1 MIINGSSA
9 VTLGT
14 LVAFFAWIREFFR
27 PLGSLS
33 EKAGSFQV
41 AIASIERVFNL
52 LDYEEKIKNIQNPI
66 IPSKLKGHIKFQ
78 NVWFAYDED
87 NWVIKNLSF
96 EVKPGESLAIV
107 GATGAGKSTIINLI
121 GRFYDIQKGNIE
133 IDGINI
139 KNFEKND
146 LRKRLGYVFQDPFI
160 FSGTVFS
167 NISLNNKDLTKSDI
181 ENAAKIVNAHPFI
194 TKMKNGYATNL
205 SERGEGL
212 SLGQKQLLVM
222 TRTLAQSPELLFV
235 LDEATASVDTVS
247 EKLIQNALKKLM
259 ENKTSIVI
267 AHRLS
272 TIRNANRILVMRN
285 GELIDQG
292 SHNELVGRDGYYK
305 NLCEI
310 MEINFN

>member
-1 MIINGSSA
+1 
-9 VTLGT
+9 
-14 LVAFFAWIREFFR
+14 
-27 PLGSLS
+27 
-33 EKAGSFQV
+33 
-41 AIASIERVFNL
+41 
-52 LDYEEKIKNIQNPI
+52 
-66 IPSKLKGHIKFQ
+66 
-78 NVWFAYDED
+78 
-87 NWVIKNLSF
+87 
-96 EVKPGESLAIV
+96 
-107 GATGAGKSTIINLI
+107 
-121 GRFYDIQKGNIE
+121 
-133 IDGINI
+133 
-139 KNFEKND
+139 
-146 LRKRLGYVFQDPFI
+146 
-160 FSGTVFS
+160 
-167 NISLNNKDLTKSDI
+167 
-181 ENAAKIVNAHPFI
+181 
-194 TKMKNGYATNL
+194 MKNGYATNL